1 MYEGEKQQRDN
12 RDTTERQQRDYC
24 LGDYCFVMR
33 FLRSFLLVSF
43 CAATAWGQAGTDVF
57 ARARLLVNSG
67 DARAGRA
74 LVDSAL
80 AAAAA
85 GSPAYAE
92 ALYWRGVLAEE
103 GEAARTDLLRVAIEF
118 PLSPRASDALL
129 RLAQLEFT
137 RGDRTAAQRH
147 LDRLEREHPE
157 APSRAAGRYWTG
169 RLLLEDSKP
178 ADACVAL
185 RDAQRLAPA
194 SDVELLN
201 QIAYYARPC
210 DVIDMDAK
218 ARADSVAADSARK
231 ATERGAAEQR
241 AADRRTAAKG
251 KWSVQLASYSNRTEA
266 LALVKRLVA
275 RGVDARV
282 TPAKPWRVRVG
293 HYATRAAAAEEAR
306 KFSTKRSRALVVE
319 AEDR

>member
-1 MYEGEKQQRDN
+1 
-12 RDTTERQQRDYC
+12 
-24 LGDYCFVMR
+24 MR
-33 FLRSFLLVSF
+33 FLRSLVLLSF
-43 CAATAWGQAGTDVF
+43 CAASVFAQAGADVF

-80 AAAAA
+80 AAAAV

-178 ADACVAL
+178 AEACGAL
-185 RDAQRLAPA
+185 RDARRLTPA
-194 SDVELLN
+194 RDIELLN

-218 ARADSVAADSARK
+218 ARADSMAADSSRK
-231 ATERGAAEQR
+231 AAERGAAAQR
-241 AADRRTAAKG
+241 AADRRAAAAKG

-293 HYATRAAAAEEAR
+293 HFATRAAAAEEAR
-306 KFSTKRSRALVVE
+306 KFSTKRSKALVVE

>member
-1 MYEGEKQQRDN
+1 
-12 RDTTERQQRDYC
+12 
-24 LGDYCFVMR
+24 
-33 FLRSFLLVSF
+33 
-43 CAATAWGQAGTDVF
+43 
-57 ARARLLVNSG
+57 VNDG

-80 AAAAA
+80 AAATA

-137 RGDRTAAQRH
+137 RGDRAAAQRH
-147 LDRLEREHPE
+147 LERLEREHTS
-157 APSRAAGRYWTG
+157 APARAAGRYWTG
-169 RLLLEDSKP
+169 RILLEDSKP
-178 ADACVAL
+178 AEACVAL
-185 RDAQRLAPA
+185 RDARRLTPA

-210 DVIDMDAK
+210 DAIEMDARQ
-218 ARADSVAADSARK
+218 RADSIAADSVRK
-231 ATERGAAEQR
+231 ADERR
-241 AADRRTAAKG
+241 AAAAKG
-251 KWSVQLASYSNRTEA
+251 KWSVQLAAYSNRTDA
-266 LALVKRLVA
+266 LALVRRLTA

-282 TPAKPWRVRVG
+282 TPTKPWRVRVG
-293 HYATRAAAAEEAR
+293 HYVTRAEAAEEAK
-306 KFSTKRSRALVVE
+306 KFSTTRSKALVVE

>member
-1 MYEGEKQQRDN
+1 
-12 RDTTERQQRDYC
+12 
-24 LGDYCFVMR
+24 MR

-43 CAATAWGQAGTDVF
+43 CAASAWAQAGTDVF

-80 AAAAA
+80 AAASA

-169 RLLLEDSKP
+169 RLLLEDSRP
-178 ADACVAL
+178 AEACVAL
-185 RDAQRLAPA
+185 RDARRLTPA

-210 DVIDMDAK
+210 DAIEMDAK
-218 ARADSVAADSARK
+218 LRADSVAADSTRK
-231 ATERGAAEQR
+231 SAERQAA
-241 AADRRTAAKG
+241 AAKG
-251 KWSVQLASYSNRTEA
+251 KWSVQLASYGNRTEA

-293 HYATRAAAAEEAR
+293 HYATRAAAAADAR
-306 KFSTKRSRALVVE
+306 KFGTKRSKALVVE